1 MNNEVLSKVTKE
13 KIAEIRKKA
22 GRGRQKGYKHS
33 EATKEKIRAGV
44 ARVRKPVSEWSA
56 EDRMKILKLEE
67 VMKLAREEA
76 EEKCKKHNIDLI
88 GMQIPRPLEIYALDQ
103 EECWIAGY
111 WEFGLDGAFVRV
123 KEMLG
128 WERTRD
134 VGIRWQKEVKGES
147 KFLTGIQKINDEGD
161 YWLW

>member
-1 MNNEVLSKVTKE
+1 MIKSTEEKVKEVRE
-13 KIAEIRKKA
+13 KAKR
-22 GRGRQKGYKHS
+22 GRGRAKGSKLS
-33 EATKEKIRAGV
+33 EIHKERIGKGV
-44 ARVRKPVSEWSA
+44 QRVRKPASEWSA

-103 EECWIAGY
+103 EECWISGY

>member
-1 MNNEVLSKVTKE
+1 MIKSTEEKVKEVRE
-13 KIAEIRKKA
+13 KAKR
-22 GRGRQKGYKHS
+22 GRGREKGYTHS
-33 EATKEKIRAGV
+33 EATKEKIRASV
-44 ARVRKPVSEWSA
+44 ERKRKPASEWSE

-76 EEKCKKHNIDLI
+76 EEKCKKHNIDLT

-103 EECWIAGY
+103 DEHGIANL

-128 WERTRD
+128 WKRAIS
-134 VGIRWQKEVKGES
+134 VGIRWQKEVNGES